1 MFNSNYGVF
10 SFQKQKF
17 RSSKNAIVVN
27 DDVVMKM
34 ITIFNKYPCAKKALS
49 ILTATKVMKK
59 LCCVYWFPK

>member
-1 MFNSNYGVF
+1 MVNINYGVF

-27 DDVVMKM
+27 DVVMKM

-49 ILTATKVMKK
+49 ILSATKVMKK
-59 LCCVYWFPK
+59 LCCAYCFPK

>member
-17 RSSKNAIVVN
+17 RSSKNAILVN

-34 ITIFNKYPCAKKALS
+34 ITIFNKYPRAKKALS
-49 ILTATKVMKK
+49 ILTATKVMKT
-59 LCCVYWFPK
+59 LCFVYCFPK